1 MYHKEGKILGKEAP
15 TIDETIEEVDTE
27 TTDDLSA
34 TEQGSDTHTS
44 PDENDDIEPQTQTSE
59 DVLALV
65 NQRLSALQD
74 AFEQQIARNQN
85 QQQMFNAIYGEMKD
99 YKENALLE
107 SFHKPVIHN
116 LIQFY
121 DHFVS
126 IEHQLNRI
134 SEPVEAFESW
144 VERVSHGIF
153 KRVQPQELADE
164 LSRCRTKLEAEL
176 LQFRTNLENLRFELE
191 EVLYRMD
198 VTPYEERLTKLDRKL
213 HKTLKTLPT
222 DNPDKDQEVAETH
235 KIGFYWRE
243 EVFRPE
249 EVTIFRYTQRISE
262 SKETAD
268 ARTVGRNP
276 TDEKGDETDG

>member
-1 MYHKEGKILGKEAP
+1 MYPKEGKILGKEAP
-15 TIDETIEEVDTE
+15 TIDETIEVSEAE
-27 TTDDLSA
+27 TTDDLPVA
-34 TEQGSDTHTS
+34 EQGSDTPTS
-44 PDENDDIEPQTQTSE
+44 PDENDDTESQTEPSD
-59 DVLALV
+59 DVLVSV
-65 NQRLSALQD
+65 NQRLSALQEL
-74 AFEQQIARNQN
+74 FEKQIARNQN
-85 QQQMFNAIYGEMKD
+85 QRQMFDAIYGEMKD
-99 YKENALLE
+99 YKENVLLE
-107 SFHKPVIHN
+107 AFHKQVIQN

-121 DHFVS
+121 DHFVE

-134 SEPVEAFESW
+134 SEPVETFESW
-144 VERVSHGIF
+144 VERVSYGFF
-153 KRVQPQELADE
+153 KRIQPQELADE
-164 LSRCRTKLEAEL
+164 LSRCRTQLEAEL

-249 EVTIFRYTQRISE
+249 EVTIFRYTQP
-262 SKETAD
+262 AD
-268 ARTVGRNP
+268 EETVGGKP
-276 TDEKGDETDG
+276 TSEKGDETDG